1 MHQIFDIV
9 LQPKNKITMLSP
21 TTIPAAIADNLCAQ
35 LIAFQQQIATRTDA
49 AQFPSMQEVNLQTKL
64 ITNIIKINKH
74 NATDIVTKAITEF
87 LRFLKKD
94 DPQLSKLVTEKYAQF
109 MGLDTPTE
117 ETPAPA
123 IPTPAYITGDAP
135 PFDEA
140 YFHQEKERLD
150 SSQLNLP
157 TSTVSFKGRWVPLKW
172 LEYNLIQYLLPVEER
187 RFHANPDN
195 FMQTIDH
202 NTVYEKILEVKA
214 RLGIEKIAA

>member
-1 MHQIFDIV
+1 
-9 LQPKNKITMLSP
+9 MLTS
-21 TTIPAAIADNLCAQ
+21 TTIPAAIANNLCAQ

-94 DPQLSKLVTEKYAQF
+94 DPQLSKLVAEKYAQF

-140 YFHQEKERLD
+140 YFHQQKERLD
-150 SSQLNLP
+150 RSELYLP
-157 TSTVSFKGRWVPLKW
+157 TSTASFKGRWVPLKW

-202 NTVYEKILEVKA
+202 NTVYEKILKVKA